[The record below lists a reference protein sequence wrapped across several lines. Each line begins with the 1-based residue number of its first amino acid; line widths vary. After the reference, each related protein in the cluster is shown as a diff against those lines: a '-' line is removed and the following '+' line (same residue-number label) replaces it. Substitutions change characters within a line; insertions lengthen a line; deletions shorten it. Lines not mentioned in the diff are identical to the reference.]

1 MPHRATRLASPWPEA
16 KDGLP
21 LVMGIV
27 NVTPDS
33 FSDGG
38 FFAQA
43 ERAITHGRELA
54 EQGASILDIGGES
67 TRPGANVISATV
79 EIARVLPVVS
89 ALAERGDMPPIS
101 IDTYKSETAAAAL
114 RAGARIVNDV
124 WGLMADP
131 KMADVVA
138 ENEAGLCIMHNR
150 ETKDEAIDIVSDIE
164 DFFGRSLEKAR
175 KSGIPDERI
184 ALDPGIGFGKT
195 FEQNIA
201 ALRSLPR
208 LKRFGRALL
217 VGLSRKSM
225 LGLLTDRP
233 VNQRLAGSLAGGL
246 AVWLAG
252 ADILRVHDVIETMD
266 ALRVFAAL
274 KQGSSE

>member
-1 MPHRATRLASPWPEA
+1 MPNHASRLASPWPEA

-33 FSDGG
+33 FFDGG
-38 FFAQA
+38 HFAQSEKA
-43 ERAITHGRELA
+43 VAHGRELA

-67 TRPGANVISATV
+67 TRPGASAISAAI
-79 EIARVLPVVS
+79 EIARILPVVS
-89 ALAERGDMPPIS
+89 ALAEREDMPPIS
-101 IDTYKSETAAAAL
+101 IDTYKSETAAAAI
-114 RAGARIVNDV
+114 RAGATIVNDV

-131 KMADVVA
+131 KMADIVA
-138 ENEAGLCIMHNR
+138 EHGAGLCIMHNR
-150 ETKDEAIDIVSDIE
+150 EAKDETLDIVADIE

-175 KSGIPDERI
+175 QSGIPDHRI
-184 ALDPGIGFGKT
+184 VLDPGIGFGKT

-201 ALRSLPR
+201 ILRSLPR

-217 VGLSRKSM
+217 VGISRKSM

-246 AVWLAG
+246 AAWITG
-252 ADILRVHDVIETMD
+252 ADILRVHDVPETID
-266 ALRVFAAL
+266 ALRVFSAL
-274 KQGSSE
+274 RPGPTA